1 MKISKRI
8 GKGAEDFSRISEDF
22 SRIWQVKSSKMIEI
36 LPKIFKKTFYFYFRE
51 NLEKSTQS
59 LLGPAQASS
68 GRLGPTR
75 PSSAEPTTAELAE
88 LGLSQNSRAL
98 KNRLKNY
105 KFDFPS
111 K

>member
-1 MKISKRI
+1 
-8 GKGAEDFSRISEDF
+8 
-22 SRIWQVKSSKMIEI
+22 MIEI
-36 LPKIFKKTFYFYFRE
+36 LPKNPQKNFFIFNFRG

-98 KNRLKNY
+98 KIDEKL
-105 KFDFPS
+105 
-111 K
+111 